1 MFSDLLTLS
10 SFQDYVITMMIN
22 SPDYKLNLKLILK
35 DKQASGNV
43 DMKAE
48 KYEKPK
54 HRKVSNL
61 EGISLGSTSKI

>member
-1 MFSDLLTLS
+1 MK
-10 SFQDYVITMMIN
+10 IN
-22 SPDYKLNLKLILK
+22 SPDYKLNLKLVLK

-54 HRKVSNL
+54 QRKVSIL
-61 EGISLGSTSKI
+61 ESISLGSTSKISEYIPLIILCSSIS